1 MSLFTVFDIAGT
13 GLSASSVRLNTT
25 ASNLANAE
33 SVSSSAG
40 GTYRARHPVF
50 RAVMDDGLSFD
61 ESAVGVQVLGIVAS
75 QSPLRVEHRPDHPMA
90 DGNGNIYRPNVN
102 MVEELANMISAS
114 RTYQSNV
121 EVMNS
126 SKMLAMRT
134 LSLGD

>member
-1 MSLFTVFDIAGT
+1 MTLFTVFDIAGS

-25 ASNLANAE
+25 ASNLANAH
-33 SVSSSAG
+33 SVSSSQG

-50 RAVMDDGLSFD
+50 RAVMDDTMTFD
-61 ESAVGVQVLGIVAS
+61 GSAVGVQVLGIVAS
-75 QSPLRVEHRPDHPMA
+75 QAPLRVEHRPDHAMA
-90 DGNGNIYRPNVN
+90 DDKGNIYRPNVN

-114 RTYQSNV
+114 RTYQTNV
-121 EVMNS
+121 EVMNA